1 MEGFNS
7 KITYASKELSAKE
20 KVMLKDTSVAASLDE
35 LTAEEPI
42 VIPYAYHVIV
52 EIHNERSDN
61 KDYRKIIVVDKED
74 NRYVTGSESFITA
87 LNDIVKDMT
96 DAGESDN
103 ITLKVYR
110 KESKNYKGKT
120 FITCS
125 LI

>member
-20 KVMLKDTSVAASLDE
+20 KVMLKDTSVAISLDE
-35 LTAEEPI
+35 LTAEAPA
-42 VIPYAYHVIV
+42 VIEYAYHVIV

-61 KDYRKIIVVDKED
+61 KDYKKIIVVDKDD

-87 LNDIVKDMT
+87 LKDIVDDMS